1 MQVFPPLLLRE
12 NGIYHRFF
20 TLYQKVTHPNIYQSR
35 SGTNDLVRCGI
46 SRTQSQRVALPL
58 HGLRCLRCQAI
69 VLNPFE
75 ELMCCGVPQR
85 LRLPSTGKAHFPE
98 ADIWVVSKQSQ
109 QLLPDV
115 AVWNYTLFEV

>member
-46 SRTQSQRVALPL
+46 SRTQSQRVVLPL

-75 ELMCCGVPQR
+75 EQLCGGCIFIIVHA
-85 LRLPSTGKAHFPE
+85 SSI
-98 ADIWVVSKQSQ
+98 DIR
-109 QLLPDV
+109 QLLIET
-115 AVWNYTLFEV
+115 TL